1 MINIQFWYIVNLRH
15 KEGDWLKLKK
25 KCNPL
30 NCKSLFSFHIAV
42 SYQKNNLTGI
52 STYELNDKYTDL
64 IL

>member
-1 MINIQFWYIVNLRH
+1 MYR
-15 KEGDWLKLKK
+15 KLKTLGRRLTQTKK

-42 SYQKNNLTGI
+42 SYKKNNLTGI